1 MLLINVG
8 AKLPLWLLKYCCCC
22 CYIDIVTNVVATLML
37 LLYWF
42 FATLML
48 LLYWCFCYI
57 DVVAILMLLLYWC
70 CCYIDV
76 VAVESWPHFLTS
88 SSSSLKSDGQTSFII
103 RREYLASVTSRV
115 VRFNDAWHLLM
126 STNGRTPPPSNDGA
140 KSDLSFNLILAVLW
154 FRGRWPYP

>member
-1 MLLINVG
+1 MLVLNCRCGCWSIAVVVVISILLLMLL
-8 AKLPLWLLKYCCCC
+8 LHWCC
-22 CYIDIVTNVVATLML
+22 CYIDFL
-37 LLYWF
+37 LH
-42 FATLML
+42 
-48 LLYWCFCYI
+48 WCCCYI

>member
-1 MLLINVG
+1 MLVLNCRCGCWSIAVVVVISILLLMLLQH
-8 AKLPLWLLKYCCCC
+8 WCC
-22 CYIDIVTNVVATLML
+22 CYIDFL
-37 LLYWF
+37 LH
-42 FATLML
+42 
-48 LLYWCFCYI
+48 WCCCYI